1 ITSEF
6 FLPRSAR
13 IRCTVGAQL
22 VSRPSGPSRILP
34 FSVPKNLFHRTAFPP
49 SGDIETTYEEL
60 RMTRGAISVREAGR
74 RGGLARIRKASLTQ
88 LSQSGRHAANARW
101 SRLRERRRK
110 PARTT

>member
-1 ITSEF
+1 
-6 FLPRSAR
+6 
-13 IRCTVGAQL
+13 
-22 VSRPSGPSRILP
+22 
-34 FSVPKNLFHRTAFPP
+34 
-49 SGDIETTYEEL
+49 
-60 RMTRGAISVREAGR
+60 MTRGAISVREAGR